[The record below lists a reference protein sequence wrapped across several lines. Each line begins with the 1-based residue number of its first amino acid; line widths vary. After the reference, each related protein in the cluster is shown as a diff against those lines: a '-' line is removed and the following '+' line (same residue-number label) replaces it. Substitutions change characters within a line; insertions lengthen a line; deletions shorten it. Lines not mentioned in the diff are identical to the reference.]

1 MMVTKC
7 KELDWDTDSLLF
19 SQHTVPI
26 SITVLKTSVLK
37 ISKEVC
43 RFKLKKFL
51 TSMEFMEKTSKCCLL
66 VTLVILFFG
75 TTWAFNLMLC
85 TCTPITLPPFIFAYD
100 CDHQLWDC
108 SFQYSSTH
116 KICHISLL
124 QNYKHP
130 AFFFARRLFV
140 FSIHS
145 PLWQI

>member
-1 MMVTKC
+1 MDPTNMMVTKC
-7 KELDWDTDSLLF
+7 KELDWETDSLLF

-75 TTWAFNLMLC
+75 TT
-85 TCTPITLPPFIFAYD
+85 
-100 CDHQLWDC
+100 
-108 SFQYSSTH
+108 
-116 KICHISLL
+116 
-124 QNYKHP
+124 
-130 AFFFARRLFV
+130 
-140 FSIHS
+140 
-145 PLWQI
+145 